1 MREIAELA
9 WSPVRREMN
18 LSDGW
23 IASDLKQAQ
32 NESAR
37 GSSSEWEGRE
47 GAQDRE

>member
-18 LSDGW
+18 LLDGW
-23 IASDLKQAQ
+23 IASDLKQSW

-37 GSSSEWEGRE
+37 DSSQEWEGRE
-47 GAQDRE
+47 GAQDGE